1 MKLIYWSAAAIALGA
16 VPPQPYYFQSKI
28 IEHDHVEVVYLP
40 NNTCH
45 ITGPLGTQA
54 TNYKDYVRACLN
66 NQHLRKKISTYLPN

>member
-1 MKLIYWSAAAIALGA
+1 MKLIYWSAAAIALGT
-16 VPPQPYYFQSKI
+16 VTPQPHYFQSKI

-45 ITGPLGTQA
+45 ITAPLGTPT

-66 NQHLRKKISTYLPN
+66 NQHLRKKISTHPPN

>member
-16 VPPQPYYFQSKI
+16 VSPQPYYFQSKI

-45 ITGPLGTQA
+45 ITGPLGTQV